1 LTLPRFNALTYN
13 LMAERRV
20 VITGMGVV
28 TPIGNDLETVWSNL
42 KNGVSGIRTID
53 AFDTTGYDCKIG
65 GQVRDF
71 DPKLFFKNPKDVRRT
86 DRFTHLGMAAAKMA
100 MADSGID
107 VDNLKERDRF
117 GVIVSTGIGGLKTLQ
132 DQLQILVTR
141 GPGRNSPFTI
151 PMLISNMA
159 GGVISMEFDLRG
171 PNLCIVTACA
181 TSNNAIGE
189 SWRIIKSGD
198 ADIFL
203 AGGAEASIVEIGIAG
218 FSAMKALST
227 RNDEPERASRPFDR
241 DRDGFVM
248 SEGAGVVVVEELEH
262 ARARGAKIYC
272 EITGYGV
279 SADAYHMTA
288 PPPDGEGAA
297 RAMKLALDHA
307 RISPEQVDYINA
319 HATSTDI
326 GDICETRAI
335 KQIFG
340 ENAYKVSI
348 SATKSMTGHLLGGA
362 GGIEMAACALAIRD
376 SVIPPTINLEN
387 PGEECDLDYT
397 PNVARE
403 KKVRIALN
411 NSFGFG
417 GHNAT
422 LVASAFEG

>member
-1 LTLPRFNALTYN
+1 MT
-13 LMAERRV
+13 ERRV
-20 VITGMGVV
+20 VITGLGVL
-28 TPIGNDLETVWSNL
+28 TPVGNDVETFWSNL
-42 KNGVSGIRTID
+42 KNGVSGIHTID
-53 AFDTTGYDCKIG
+53 AFDTAAYDCKIG
-65 GQVRDF
+65 GQVRGF
-71 DPKLFFKNPKDVRRT
+71 DPKPFFKNPKDVRRS
-86 DRFTHLGMAAAKMA
+86 DRFSQLAMGAAKMA
-100 MADSGID
+100 LEDSGID
-107 VDNLKERDRF
+107 MANLKQRDRF
-117 GVIVSTGIGGLKTLQ
+117 GVLVSSGIGGLKTLQ
-132 DQLQILVTR
+132 DQLTILLTK
-141 GPGRNSPFTI
+141 GPSRSSPFTI
-151 PMLISNMA
+151 PMLLSNMA
-159 GGVISMEFDLRG
+159 SGLISMEFNLRG
-171 PNLCIVTACA
+171 PNMCIVTACA
-181 TSNNAIGE
+181 TANNAIGE
-189 SWRIIKSGD
+189 SWRIIKFGD

-203 AGGAEASIVEIGIAG
+203 AGGSEASIVEIGLAG

-241 DRDGFVM
+241 DRDGFVV
-248 SEGAGVVVVEELEH
+248 SEGAGIAVVEELEH

-272 EITGYGV
+272 ELTGYGV

-297 RAMKLALDHA
+297 RAMQLALNHA
-307 RISPEQVDYINA
+307 RLSPDQVDYINA

-335 KQIFG
+335 KKVFG
-340 ENAYKVSI
+340 DDAYKVAI
-348 SATKSMTGHLLGGA
+348 SSTKSMTGHLLGGA

-403 KKVRIALN
+403 KKVRVALN

>member
-1 LTLPRFNALTYN
+1 MYSD
-13 LMAERRV
+13 RRV
-20 VITGMGVV
+20 VITGLGAI
-28 TPIGNDLETVWSNL
+28 TPLGNDVETFWSNL
-42 KNGVSGIRTID
+42 KNGVSGIHTID
-53 AFDTTGYDCKIG
+53 AFDTTAYDCKIG

-71 DPKLFFKNPKDVRRT
+71 DPKPFFKNPKDVRRT
-86 DRFTHLGMAAAKMA
+86 DRFTQLAMAAAKMA
-100 MADSGID
+100 VEDCGID
-107 VDNLKERDRF
+107 IEKLDRRDRF

-132 DQLQILVTR
+132 EQLTILLTK
-141 GPGRNSPFTI
+141 GPSRNSPFTI

-159 GGVISMEFDLRG
+159 SGVISMEFDLHG

-189 SWRIIKSGD
+189 AWRIIKFGD
-198 ADIFL
+198 ADVFL
-203 AGGAEASIVEIGIAG
+203 AGGSEASIVEIGLAG
-218 FSAMKALST
+218 FSAMRALST
-227 RNDEPERASRPFDR
+227 RNDQPERASRPFDR

-262 ARARGAKIYC
+262 AKARGAKIYC
-272 EITGYGV
+272 EITGYGM

-297 RAMKLALDHA
+297 RAMQLALQHA
-307 RISPEQVDYINA
+307 RLSPDQVDYINA

-335 KQIFG
+335 KQVFG
-340 ENAYKVSI
+340 DYAYKVAI
-348 SATKSMTGHLLGGA
+348 SSTKSMTGHLLGGA
-362 GGIEMAACALAIRD
+362 GGVEMAACALAIRD

-387 PGEECDLDYT
+387 PGKECDLDYT

-403 KKVRIALN
+403 RKVRVALN

-422 LVASAFEG
+422 LVASAFEE

>member
-1 LTLPRFNALTYN
+1 
-13 LMAERRV
+13 
-20 VITGMGVV
+20 MGVV
-28 TPIGNDLETVWSNL
+28 TPIGNSLERFWSNL
-42 KNGVSGIRTID
+42 KNGVSGIGTID
-53 AFDTTGYDCKIG
+53 AFDPSGYDCKIG

-71 DPKLFFKNPKDVRRT
+71 DPKSFFKNPKDIRRT
-86 DRFTHLGMAAAKMA
+86 DRFTHLAMAAAKVA
-100 MADSGID
+100 VADSGID
-107 VDNLKERDRF
+107 MDNLKDRDRF

-132 DQLQILVTR
+132 DQLQILLTR

-159 GGVISMEFDLRG
+159 GGVISMEFNLRG

-198 ADIFL
+198 AEIFL
-203 AGGAEASIVEIGIAG
+203 AGGAEASIVEIGVAG

-248 SEGAGVVVVEELEH
+248 SEGSGVVVVEELEH
-262 ARARGAKIYC
+262 ARARGARIYC
-272 EITGYGV
+272 EITGYGM

-297 RAMKLALDHA
+297 RAMKKALEHA

-326 GDICETRAI
+326 GDLCETRAI

-340 ENAYKVSI
+340 EHAYKVSI

-397 PNVARE
+397 ANVARE
-403 KKVRIALN
+403 KKVRVALN

>member
-1 LTLPRFNALTYN
+1 MNSD
-13 LMAERRV
+13 RRV
-20 VITGMGVV
+20 VITGLGAV
-28 TPIGNDLETVWSNL
+28 TPLGNDVETFWSNL
-42 KNGVSGIRTID
+42 KNGVSGVHTID
-53 AFDTTGYDCKIG
+53 AFDTTAYDCKIG
-65 GQVRDF
+65 GQVRGF
-71 DPKLFFKNPKDVRRT
+71 DPKPFFKNPKDLRRT
-86 DRFTHLGMAAAKMA
+86 DRFTQLAMAAAKMA
-100 MADSGID
+100 VEDCGID
-107 VDNLKERDRF
+107 IEKLDRRDRF

-132 DQLQILVTR
+132 DQLTILLTK
-141 GPGRNSPFTI
+141 GPSRNSPFTI

-159 GGVISMEFDLRG
+159 SGFISMEFNLRG
-171 PNLCIVTACA
+171 PNFCIVTACA

-189 SWRIIKSGD
+189 SWRIIKFGD

-203 AGGAEASIVEIGIAG
+203 AGGSEAGIVEIGLAG

-241 DRDGFVM
+241 DRDGFVI

-262 ARARGAKIYC
+262 AKARGAKIYC
-272 EITGYGV
+272 EITGYGM

-297 RAMKLALDHA
+297 RAMQLALEHA
-307 RISPEQVDYINA
+307 RILPDQIDYINA

-335 KQIFG
+335 KQVFG
-340 ENAYKVSI
+340 DYAYKVPI
-348 SATKSMTGHLLGGA
+348 SSTKSMTGHLLGGA
-362 GGIEMAACALAIRD
+362 GGVEMAACALAIRD

-387 PGEECDLDYT
+387 PGKECDLNYT

-403 KKVRIALN
+403 RKVRVALN

-422 LVASAFEG
+422 LVASAFEE

>member
-1 LTLPRFNALTYN
+1 
-13 LMAERRV
+13 
-20 VITGMGVV
+20 MGVV
-28 TPIGNDLETVWSNL
+28 TPIGNDLETFWSNL

-65 GQVRDF
+65 GQVRDL

-132 DQLQILVTR
+132 DQLQILVTK

-203 AGGAEASIVEIGIAG
+203 AGGAEASIVEIGVAG

-307 RISPEQVDYINA
+307 RISPERVDYINA

-403 KKVRIALN
+403 KQVRVALN

-422 LVASAFEG
+422 VVASVFEG

>member
-1 LTLPRFNALTYN
+1 
-13 LMAERRV
+13 MAERRV

-28 TPIGNDLETVWSNL
+28 TPIGNDLETFWLNL
-42 KNGVSGIRTID
+42 KNGVSGIRAID
-53 AFDTTGYDCKIG
+53 AFDTTGYDCRIG

-71 DPKLFFKNPKDVRRT
+71 DPKPFFKNPKDVRRT
-86 DRFTHLGMAAAKMA
+86 DRFTQLAMAAAKMA
-100 MADSGID
+100 LQDSGID
-107 VDNLKERDRF
+107 VPNLKRRDRF

-132 DQLQILVTR
+132 DQLRILLTK

-159 GGVISMEFDLRG
+159 SGVISMEFDLRG

-189 SWRIIKSGD
+189 SWRVIKFGD
-198 ADIFL
+198 ADVFL
-203 AGGAEASIVEIGIAG
+203 AGGAEASIVEIGLAG
-218 FSAMKALST
+218 FGAMKALST

-262 ARARGAKIYC
+262 AKARGAKIYC
-272 EITGYGV
+272 ELTGYGL

-288 PPPDGEGAA
+288 PPPDAEGAA
-297 RAMKLALDHA
+297 RAMQLALEHA
-307 RISPEQVDYINA
+307 RISSDQVDYINA

-326 GDICETRAI
+326 GDVSETRAI
-335 KQIFG
+335 KHVFG
-340 ENAYKVSI
+340 EHAYKVPI

-362 GGIEMAACALAIRD
+362 GAVEMAACAVAIRD
-376 SVIPPTINLEN
+376 GVIPPTINLEN
-387 PGEECDLDYT
+387 PGEECGLDFT
-397 PNVARE
+397 PHTARE
-403 KKVRIALN
+403 KKVKVALN

-422 LVASAFEG
+422 LVAKAFEG

>member
-1 LTLPRFNALTYN
+1 MP
-13 LMAERRV
+13 ERRV

-28 TPIGNDLETVWSNL
+28 TPIGNDLETFWSNL
-42 KNGVSGIRTID
+42 KNGVSGIRIID
-53 AFDTTGYDCKIG
+53 AFDTTEYDCKIG

-71 DPKLFFKNPKDVRRT
+71 DPKPFFKSPKDVRRT
-86 DRFTHLGMAAAKMA
+86 DRFTHFAMAAAKMA
-100 MADSGID
+100 IADSGID
-107 VDNLKERDRF
+107 VANLNDRDRF
-117 GVIVSTGIGGLKTLQ
+117 GVIVGTGIGGLKTLQ
-132 DQLQILVTR
+132 DQLRILLTK
-141 GPGRNSPFTI
+141 GPDRNSPFTI

-159 GGVISMEFDLRG
+159 GGVISMEFDLCG

-181 TSNNAIGE
+181 SSNNAIGE
-189 SWRIIKSGD
+189 SWRIIKFGN
-198 ADIFL
+198 ADVFL
-203 AGGAEASIVEIGIAG
+203 AGGSEASIVEIGVGG

-227 RNDEPERASRPFDR
+227 RNNEPERASRPFDR

-248 SEGAGVVVVEELEH
+248 SEGGGIVVIEELEH

-319 HATSTDI
+319 HATSTEI
-326 GDICETRAI
+326 GDLCETRAI

-340 ENAYKVSI
+340 EYADKVSI
-348 SATKSMTGHLLGGA
+348 SATKSMTGHLLGGS

-387 PGEECDLDYT
+387 PGDECDLDYT
-397 PNVARE
+397 PNVARG